1 MIILADM
8 KDVFQMILKKSKN
21 LMDARYQF
29 EVTRNQGNHEK
40 SGNQFVPPWLHFWTL
55 KFHVDST
62 IFAMSLRKKSATT
75 MDIVENNILNRL
87 ILHLMIINTI
97 LFITKT

>member
-40 SGNQFVPPWLHFWTL
+40 SGNQE
-55 KFHVDST
+55 
-62 IFAMSLRKKSATT
+62 ISLFP
-75 MDIVENNILNRL
+75 LGL
-87 ILHLMIINTI
+87 I
-97 LFITKT
+97 